1 MISFST
7 TKQSYTTTTT
17 TTTTTTRPLV
27 YMYTICMLVYNL
39 TGVLSYE

>member
-1 MISFST
+1 MIFFST
-7 TKQSYTTTTT
+7 TKQSYTTT

>member
-1 MISFST
+1 MIFFST
-7 TKQSYTTTTT
+7 TKQSYT

>member
-1 MISFST
+1 MIFFST
-7 TKQSYTTTTT
+7 TKQSY
-17 TTTTTTRPLV
+17 TTTTTRPLV

>member
-7 TKQSYTTTTT
+7 TKQSYTT

>member
-7 TKQSYTTTTT
+7 TKQSY